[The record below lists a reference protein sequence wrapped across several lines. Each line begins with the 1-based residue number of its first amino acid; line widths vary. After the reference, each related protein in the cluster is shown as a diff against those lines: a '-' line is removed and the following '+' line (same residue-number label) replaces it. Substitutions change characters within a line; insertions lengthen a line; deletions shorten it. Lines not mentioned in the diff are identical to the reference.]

1 MMIGTKLKI
10 LIFKQFCCQSSDLNF
25 QVTGYLGRIKEDDWT
40 KDRFYY
46 LRDLSIN

>member
-1 MMIGTKLKI
+1 MILGTKLKI
-10 LIFKQFCCQSSDLNF
+10 LIFKQFGCQLSDVNF
-25 QVTGYLGRIKEDDWT
+25 QVTGYLGRIKEDYWK